1 MVPSS
6 SPPTFSV
13 KPNRVDLAERRP
25 PDLPAGFGAEEL
37 PVPAL
42 MEGAEIVLAGVVGAK
57 EDVGDGVES
66 ESKSVVSVISV
77 GVGVVSAMGAES
89 S

>member
-1 MVPSS
+1 M
-6 SPPTFSV
+6 

-25 PDLPAGFGAEEL
+25 PVFPVGLGLGEL

-57 EDVGDGVES
+57 EGVGDGVES